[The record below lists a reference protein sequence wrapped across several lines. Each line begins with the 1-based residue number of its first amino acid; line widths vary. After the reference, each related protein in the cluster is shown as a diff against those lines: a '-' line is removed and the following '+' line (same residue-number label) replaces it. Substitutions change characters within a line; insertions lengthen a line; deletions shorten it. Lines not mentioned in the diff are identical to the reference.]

1 MSKFVKYI
9 TYLLIGLAVII
20 TIAFFSNKEAMLDTF
35 LFYGYILFGIAAV
48 AAIGMPLF
56 NMIDNPKSFK
66 KILINLLI
74 VVVVVG
80 VAYLLA
86 SGDPLSNVNITPE
99 PTANTLKITDTGLI
113 LVYILFG
120 LSVISIIAGSVVNMV
135 RNR

>member
-1 MSKFVKYI
+1 MTKFVKYI
-9 TYLLIGLAVII
+9 SYLLFGIAAIL
-20 TIAFFSNKEAMLDTF
+20 TIAFFSNQEDMLDTF
-35 LFYGYILFGIAAV
+35 LFYGYILFGIAAL

-80 VAYLLA
+80 IAYLLA

-120 LSVISIIAGSVVNMV
+120 LSVIAIIAGSVVNMV

>member
-9 TYLLIGLAVII
+9 SYLLIGIAAVI
-20 TIAFFSNKEAMLDTF
+20 TVAFFLNKEAMQDTF
-35 LFYGYILFGIAAV
+35 LFYGYILFGIAV
-48 AAIGMPLF
+48 LAAIVMPLF
-56 NMIDNPKSFK
+56 NMLDNPKSFK

-86 SGDPLSNVNITPE
+86 SGDPLQNTNITPE

-113 LVYILFG
+113 LVYILFAI
-120 LSVISIIAGSVVNMV
+120 SVTAIVAGSVVNMV
-135 RNR
+135 KNR